1 LYLQTIGKKRGIE
14 ISINE
19 EFLRVLKHD
28 LHKIHVPGALTHK
41 EAMPNE
47 RAREATREL
56 VKQIPSLPG

>member
-1 LYLQTIGKKRGIE
+1 M
-14 ISINE
+14 
-19 EFLRVLKHD
+19 RVLKHD